1 MSGLA
6 RLYGYIWPYRWWTAL
21 ALASMIIVAISN
33 GGLVALTRPLFDDVL
48 TQQSETAVAPENDRT
63 DAAINIFLRRGEPV
77 GERGALV
84 NALDRIII
92 PIQQWWE
99 ANEDERWKFVL
110 LAILI
115 VYVTRAVTMF
125 LSEYAFQKVGL
136 STIRDLRSELYESII
151 NQSNRFFAKRPTGEL
166 VSRIVSDVEMIQ
178 TAVSTRMGDL
188 VQESA
193 NLIVLAAYVFFVNT
207 ELALL
212 SLVVAPLIIVPIV
225 QFAKRLRRATR
236 ITQERMADVATL
248 LEETIRGVRIVKA
261 FAMEKFEVRRFDEI
275 TDRHLSI
282 SLRARMIQALSSPV
296 MELLAG
302 ICIILLVSYAAIRIR
317 SGVMTLGEFIS
328 FVMALALM
336 YQPVKKLNK
345 VNLTLNTALA
355 ATERVFQ
362 IIDHENEVTE
372 NPDAI
377 ELRGVGD
384 GIRYEDVHFA
394 YNENEP
400 VLEGINLEVKPGQTV
415 ALVGPSGAGKSTIVN
430 LLPRFYDVNGGSLK
444 VGGHDVRD
452 VTLGSLRSL
461 IGIVTQET
469 ILFNDTIRNNIAYG
483 RADIGEEELRRAA
496 EAANAAEFIEAL
508 PDRYDSWIGE
518 GGSQLSGGQRQRL
531 AIARALLKNSPIL
544 VLDEA
549 TSALDTE
556 SESLV
561 QEALV
566 NLMEGRTTL
575 VIAHRLSTVRRADK
589 IIVLQS
595 GRIVEEGRHEELLT
609 QGGLYQRLYAMQFV
623 EDERSVGS

>member
-6 RLYGYIWPYRWWTAL
+6 RLYGYIWPYRWWTGL
-21 ALASMIIVAISN
+21 ALASMVIVAISN

-48 TQQSETAVAPENDRT
+48 TQQSETEVARQDDRS
-63 DAAINIFLRRGEPV
+63 DAAINIFLRRSEPI

-84 NALDRIII
+84 NTLDRVII
-92 PIQQWWE
+92 PVQQWWE
-99 ANEDERWKFVL
+99 AHQDDRWKYVL
-110 LAILI
+110 LALLI

-151 NQSNRFFAKRPTGEL
+151 NQSNRFFARRPTGEL

-212 SLVVAPLIIVPIV
+212 SLVVAPLIIIPIV

-275 TDRHLSI
+275 TDRHLAI

-372 NPDAI
+372 KEDAI
-377 ELRGVGD
+377 ELTDVGE
-384 GIRYEDVHFA
+384 GIRYENVRFA

-400 VLEGINLEVKPGQTV
+400 VLEGVDLDVKPGQTV

-452 VTLGSLRSL
+452 VTLRSLRNL

-483 RADIGEEELRRAA
+483 RADIGEDELRRAA
-496 EAANAAEFIEAL
+496 EAANAAEFIENL

-544 VLDEA
+544 ILDEA

-566 NLMEGRTTL
+566 NLMAGRTTL

-595 GRIVEEGRHEELLT
+595 GQIVEQGRHDELLE

-623 EDERSVGS
+623 QDERTPGT

>member
-6 RLYGYIWPYRWWTAL
+6 RLYAYVWPYRWWTAL
-21 ALASMIIVAISN
+21 ALVSMVIVAVSN
-33 GGLVALTRPLFDDVL
+33 GGLVALTRPLFDEVL
-48 TQQSETAVAPENDRT
+48 TQREETVAAPDDARA
-63 DAAINIFLRRGEPV
+63 DAAVNIFLRRDDPV
-77 GERGALV
+77 GERGAV
-84 NALDRIII
+84 INTLDTIIV
-92 PIQQWWE
+92 PAQQWWE
-99 ANEDERWKFVL
+99 THEDQRWKYVL

-136 STIRDLRSELYESII
+136 STIRDLRNELYESII
-151 NQSNRFFAKRPTGEL
+151 NQSNRFFARRPTGEL

-193 NLIVLAAYVFFVNT
+193 NLVVLAAYVLFVNT
-207 ELALL
+207 ELALI
-212 SLVVAPLIIVPIV
+212 SFIVAPVIIIPIA
-225 QFAKRLRRATR
+225 QFARRLRRATR
-236 ITQERMADVATL
+236 ITQERMANVATL

-261 FAMEKFEVRRFDEI
+261 FAMEKFEVERFDAI
-275 TDRHLSI
+275 TDRHLAI
-282 SLRARMIQALSSPV
+282 SLKARKIQALSSPV

-302 ICIILLVSYAAIRIR
+302 ICIVLLVSWAAFRIR

-336 YQPVKKLNK
+336 YQPIKKLNK
-345 VNLTLNTALA
+345 VNLTINSALA

-362 IIDHENEVTE
+362 IIDHENEVVE
-372 NPDAI
+372 KPDAV
-377 ELRGVGD
+377 ELRDVGS
-384 GIRYEDVHFA
+384 GIVYDDVHFS

-400 VLEGINLEVKPGQTV
+400 VLLGINLTVKPGETV

-444 VGGHDVRD
+444 VDGHDVRD
-452 VTLGSLRSL
+452 VTLRSLRGL
-461 IGIVTQET
+461 VGVVTQET

-483 RADIGEEELRRAA
+483 RADIGDAELRDAA
-496 EAANAAEFIEAL
+496 EAANAAEFIEGL
-508 PDRYDSWIGE
+508 PDRYDAWIGE
-518 GGSQLSGGQRQRL
+518 GGSQLSGGQRQRI

-544 VLDEA
+544 ILDEA

-566 NLMEGRTTL
+566 NLMKGRTTL
-575 VIAHRLSTVRRADK
+575 VIAHRLSTVRRADS
-589 IIVLQS
+589 IIVLEK
-595 GRIVEEGRHEELLT
+595 GRIVERGRHEELLEK
-609 QGGLYQRLYAMQFV
+609 GGLYQRLYAMQFA
-623 EDERSVGS
+623 EGSGA

>member
-6 RLYGYIWPYRWWTAL
+6 RLYGYIWPYRWWTGL
-21 ALASMIIVAISN
+21 ALASMVLVAISN

-48 TQQSETAVAPENDRT
+48 TQQSETAVARQDDRS
-63 DAAINIFLRRGEPV
+63 DAAINIFLRRSEPV

-84 NALDRIII
+84 NALDRVII
-92 PIQQWWE
+92 PVQQWWE
-99 ANEDERWKFVL
+99 THEDDRWKYVL

-151 NQSNRFFAKRPTGEL
+151 TQSNRFFARRPTGEL

-275 TDRHLSI
+275 TDRHLAI

-336 YQPVKKLNK
+336 Y
-345 VNLTLNTALA
+345 
-355 ATERVFQ
+355 
-362 IIDHENEVTE
+362 
-372 NPDAI
+372 
-377 ELRGVGD
+377 
-384 GIRYEDVHFA
+384 
-394 YNENEP
+394 
-400 VLEGINLEVKPGQTV
+400 
-415 ALVGPSGAGKSTIVN
+415 
-430 LLPRFYDVNGGSLK
+430 
-444 VGGHDVRD
+444 
-452 VTLGSLRSL
+452 
-461 IGIVTQET
+461 
-469 ILFNDTIRNNIAYG
+469 
-483 RADIGEEELRRAA
+483 
-496 EAANAAEFIEAL
+496 
-508 PDRYDSWIGE
+508 
-518 GGSQLSGGQRQRL
+518 
-531 AIARALLKNSPIL
+531 
-544 VLDEA
+544 
-549 TSALDTE
+549 
-556 SESLV
+556 
-561 QEALV
+561 
-566 NLMEGRTTL
+566 
-575 VIAHRLSTVRRADK
+575 
-589 IIVLQS
+589 
-595 GRIVEEGRHEELLT
+595 
-609 QGGLYQRLYAMQFV
+609 
-623 EDERSVGS
+623 

>member
-6 RLYGYIWPYRWWTAL
+6 RLYGYIWPYRWWTGL
-21 ALASMIIVAISN
+21 ALASMVLVALSN

-48 TQQSETAVAPENDRT
+48 TQQSETAEVRRDDRS
-63 DAAINIFLRRGEPV
+63 DAAINILLRRSEPV

-84 NALDRIII
+84 NALDTIII
-92 PIQQWWE
+92 PVQQWWE
-99 ANEDERWKFVL
+99 AHEDDRWKYVL
-110 LAILI
+110 LALLI

-151 NQSNRFFAKRPTGEL
+151 NQSNRFFARRPTGEL

-212 SLVVAPLIIVPIV
+212 SLVVAPLIVIPIV

-275 TDRHLSI
+275 TDRHLAI

-372 NPDAI
+372 KKDAI
-377 ELRGVGD
+377 ELTGVGE
-384 GIRYEDVHFA
+384 GIRYENVHFA

-400 VLEGINLEVKPGQTV
+400 VLEGIDLEVKPGQTV

-452 VTLGSLRSL
+452 VTLKSLRSL

-483 RADIGEEELRRAA
+483 RADIGEDELRRAA
-496 EAANAAEFIEAL
+496 EAANAAEFIENL

-544 VLDEA
+544 ILDEA

-566 NLMEGRTTL
+566 NLMAGRTTL

-595 GRIVEEGRHEELLT
+595 GQIVEQGRHDELLE

-623 EDERSVGS
+623 EDERAPAT